1 MYLRLHALTLTHSLA
16 QLPPPPLDAKS
27 TALKTLIKTLKRQ
40 GVPIDGVGLQAHLT
54 VGGVPATLQQNL
66 EEFAALGLEL
76 AITELDVRFA
86 ALPASAAGLAQQ
98 AADYATVVRACAAVR
113 HCVGVTL
120 WDFTDKV
127 SVTRSLAVQARV
139 ERAGPLRLVVSSDVR
154 SLSRAV
160 PSRGVGWGGVVVG
173 L

>member
-1 MYLRLHALTLTHSLA
+1 MYLRLHAHSLA

-76 AITELDVRFA
+76 AITELDIRFA

-98 AADYATVVRACAAVR
+98 AADYATVVRACAAVS

-139 ERAGPLRLVVSSDVR
+139 ERAGPPPSRRLVGR
-154 SLSRAV
+154 SFVEPSRAE
-160 PSRGVGWGGVVVG
+160 PRCRVGWGGG
-173 L
+173 RALN